1 MWPLDCHTP
10 LLALSVEQYDQ
21 GNIDEWPPF
30 YLLILLWVI
39 MMPCQSND
47 ELKKLVEEARICTK
61 NGKVAD
67 YIPELGKANP
77 NDLSIAIHYPDGK
90 CVSAGDID
98 KKITL
103 QSISKVISLAHVL
116 MERGSRYVFERVG
129 MEPTGDPFN
138 SIVKLETMDVAKPL
152 NPMINAG
159 ALVVTHMI
167 KGKSV
172 EERFNRLLGFIREL
186 AGDSAIGYC
195 EKTARS
201 EFESA
206 DLNRALCY
214 FLKQNNIIT
223 EDVDTLIDLYS
234 KQCAV
239 EMDCLD
245 LARIGMIFAMDGV
258 DPMNEKRIMP
268 VDVARICKT
277 FMVTCGMY
285 NASGEFAIKIGIPAK
300 SGVSG
305 GIMGAVPGKFG
316 IGIFGPALDEKGN
329 SVAGIKLLELLS
341 KNYQLSMF
349 SG

>member
-1 MWPLDCHTP
+1 
-10 LLALSVEQYDQ
+10 
-21 GNIDEWPPF
+21 
-30 YLLILLWVI
+30 
-39 MMPCQSND
+39 MPCQKSD
-47 ELKKLVEEARICTK
+47 DLRRLVEEAKRYTK
-61 NGKVAD
+61 DGKVAD
-67 YIPELGKANP
+67 YIPELAKANP
-77 NDLSIAIHYPDGK
+77 GDLSIAINYPDGR
-90 CVSAGDID
+90 CISAGDID

-103 QSISKVISLAHVL
+103 QSISKVISLALVL
-116 MERGSRYVFERVG
+116 MERGFRYVFERVG

-138 SIVKLETMDVAKPL
+138 SIAKLEIMAPAKPL

-167 KGKSV
+167 KGGSV
-172 EERFNRLLGFIREL
+172 EDRFNRLLGFIREL
-186 AGDSAIGYC
+186 SGDPSVGYS
-195 EKTARS
+195 EEVARS

-214 FLKQNNIIT
+214 FLKQHKIIT
-223 EDVDTLIDLYS
+223 EDVETLLDLYT

-239 EMDCLD
+239 EMNCLD

-258 DPMNEKRIMP
+258 DPLNGKRFMP
-268 VDVARICKT
+268 DDVARICKT

-329 SVAGIKLLELLS
+329 SVAGLKLVELLS
-341 KNYQLSMF
+341 RNYRLSMF
-349 SG
+349 

>member
-1 MWPLDCHTP
+1 M
-10 LLALSVEQYDQ
+10 
-21 GNIDEWPPF
+21 
-30 YLLILLWVI
+30 
-39 MMPCQSND
+39 
-47 ELKKLVEEARICTK
+47 EEAKRYTK
-61 NGKVAD
+61 DGKVAD

-77 NDLSIAIHYPDGK
+77 GDLSIAINYPDGR
-90 CVSAGDID
+90 CISAGDID
-98 KKITL
+98 KKMTL
-103 QSISKVISLAHVL
+103 QSISKVISLALVL
-116 MERGSRYVFERVG
+116 MERGFHYVFERVG

-138 SIVKLETMDVAKPL
+138 SIAKLETMAPAKPL

-159 ALVVTHMI
+159 ALLVTHMI
-167 KGKSV
+167 KGDSV
-172 EERFNRLLGFIREL
+172 EDRFNRLLGFIREL
-186 AGDSAIGYC
+186 AGDPSVGYC
-195 EKTARS
+195 EKIARS

-214 FLKQNNIIT
+214 FLKQHNIIT
-223 EDVDTLIDLYS
+223 EGVETLLDLYT

-239 EMDCLD
+239 EMNCLD

-258 DPMNEKRIMP
+258 DPLNGKRIMP
-268 VDVARICKT
+268 DDVARICKT

-329 SVAGIKLLELLS
+329 SVAGLKLLELLS
-341 KNYQLSMF
+341 RNYRLSMF
-349 SG
+349 

>member
-1 MWPLDCHTP
+1 
-10 LLALSVEQYDQ
+10 
-21 GNIDEWPPF
+21 
-30 YLLILLWVI
+30 
-39 MMPCQSND
+39 MPCQSSD
-47 ELKKLVEEARICTK
+47 ELKRLVEEAKRCTK
-61 NGKVAD
+61 DGKVAD

-77 NDLSIAIHYPDGK
+77 HALSIAINYPDGR
-90 CVSAGDID
+90 CISAGDID
-98 KKITL
+98 KKFTL
-103 QSISKVISLAHVL
+103 QSVSKVISLALVL
-116 MERGSRYVFERVG
+116 IENGFHYVFERVG

-138 SIVKLETMDVAKPL
+138 SIAKLETMAPAKPL

-167 KGKSV
+167 IGDSV

-186 AGDSAIGYC
+186 ASDPAIGYS
-195 EKTARS
+195 ETVARS

-214 FLKQNNIIT
+214 FLKQHKIIT
-223 EDVDTLIDLYS
+223 EDVETLLDLYT

-239 EMDCLD
+239 EMNCLD

-258 DPMNEKRIMP
+258 DPLNGKRVMP
-268 VDVARICKT
+268 DDVARICKT

-305 GIMGAVPGKFG
+305 GIMSSVPGKFG

-329 SVAGIKLLELLS
+329 SVAGLKLLELLS
-341 KNYQLSMF
+341 RKYRLSMF
-349 SG
+349 

>member
-1 MWPLDCHTP
+1 
-10 LLALSVEQYDQ
+10 
-21 GNIDEWPPF
+21 
-30 YLLILLWVI
+30 
-39 MMPCQSND
+39 MPCQTSN
-47 ELKKLVEEARICTK
+47 ELQRLVEEAKGYTK
-61 NGKVAD
+61 EGKVAD

-77 NDLSIAIHYPDGK
+77 NALSIAINYPDGR
-90 CVSAGDID
+90 CISAGDID

-103 QSISKVISLAHVL
+103 QSISKVISLALVL
-116 MERGSRYVFERVG
+116 MERGFRYVFDRVG

-138 SIVKLETMDVAKPL
+138 SIAKLETMAPAKPL

-167 KGKSV
+167 KGDSV
-172 EERFNRLLGFIREL
+172 EDRFNRLLGFIREL
-186 AGDSAIGYC
+186 ADDPAIGYS
-195 EKTARS
+195 EKVARS
-201 EFESA
+201 EFEAA

-214 FLKQNNIIT
+214 FLKQHKIIT
-223 EDVDTLIDLYS
+223 EDVETLLDLYT

-239 EMDCLD
+239 EMNCLD

-258 DPMNEKRIMP
+258 DPLNGKRIMP
-268 VDVARICKT
+268 DDVARICKT

-316 IGIFGPALDEKGN
+316 VGIFGPALDEKGN
-329 SVAGIKLLELLS
+329 SVAGLKLLELLS
-341 KNYQLSMF
+341 RNYRLSMF
-349 SG
+349 